1 MKERMLD
8 ATKRDRDHA
17 GNRDG
22 DAVNIDPGL
31 LAIAVLLSLQSQEQD
46 GIRHGV
52 CI

>member
-8 ATKRDRDHA
+8 VTERDRDHA

-22 DAVNIDPGL
+22 DAANMDSGL
-31 LAIAVLLSLQSQEQD
+31 LAIAVLLSLQGQDQD